1 MINNNLIAKNKIS
14 KKFLRKKNIKNLSKD
29 FEKEKKKLLL
39 EIDNKFDLCNI
50 LNENFEFNFN
60 FKDLKR
66 FKSYKTIAII
76 GMGGS
81 ILGAQAIYHFFQN
94 KIKKKIFFFNDINL
108 EQIKIFKKNVDI
120 DKTLLIVISKSGNTI
135 ETLSNFFSINKI
147 KNNFKKNI
155 VIISDKKNSPL
166 FELTKKYD
174 FFYVEHKK
182 FIGGRYSVLSEVGII
197 PAYFMGIDV
206 KKLRKNLTRFL
217 YNKEKTFLKQSSI
230 FLADLFTRGKFNNLI
245 FLNYSPKLEKFLYW
259 NQQLIAESLGKRKK
273 GFFPVV
279 SNVPKDHHSLLQLYL
294 DGPRDKFFHI
304 FSIKENTNEKI
315 KTKKISSKLNYLNN
329 KKLSRIKESQKN
341 ALTKSFDK
349 NNIPYREFLLKKTD
363 EETLGELF
371 SYFILETIFIGKL
384 TGQNPFD
391 QPAVEQVKKLTKKFL
406 FKSPKKNF

>member
-1 MINNNLIAKNKIS
+1 MINNNLVAKNKIS

-108 EQIKIFKKNVDI
+108 EQIKIFKRNVDI

-166 FELTKKYD
+166 FELTKK
-174 FFYVEHKK
+174 
-182 FIGGRYSVLSEVGII
+182 
-197 PAYFMGIDV
+197 
-206 KKLRKNLTRFL
+206 
-217 YNKEKTFLKQSSI
+217 
-230 FLADLFTRGKFNNLI
+230 
-245 FLNYSPKLEKFLYW
+245 
-259 NQQLIAESLGKRKK
+259 
-273 GFFPVV
+273 
-279 SNVPKDHHSLLQLYL
+279 
-294 DGPRDKFFHI
+294 
-304 FSIKENTNEKI
+304 
-315 KTKKISSKLNYLNN
+315 
-329 KKLSRIKESQKN
+329 
-341 ALTKSFDK
+341 
-349 NNIPYREFLLKKTD
+349 
-363 EETLGELF
+363 
-371 SYFILETIFIGKL
+371 
-384 TGQNPFD
+384 
-391 QPAVEQVKKLTKKFL
+391 
-406 FKSPKKNF
+406 

>member
-1 MINNNLIAKNKIS
+1 MINNNLVAKNKIS
-14 KKFLRKKNIKNLSKD
+14 KKFLRKKNIKNLSKY

-39 EIDNKFDLCNI
+39 DIDNKFDLCNI
-50 LNENFEFNFN
+50 FNENFEFNFN

-81 ILGAQAIYHFFQN
+81 ILGAQAIYNFFQN

-230 FLADLFTRGKFNNLI
+230 FLADLLTCGKFNNLI